1 LATRSPAQLR
11 PGATYVGGA
20 IGALGLTMLLAVNLS
35 RNPPSLALAVGGSIA
50 SLVVLALALARYEWA
65 VGLGLTLLAVVKF
78 EPAPTDLVFLIVI
91 AISLAT
97 GRFRIDRVPALIA
110 VLLGGYLTLTLLGFS
125 AVVDSSKAFRFSFTT
140 VYLVL
145 FALWLASWTT
155 TRARATIVAR
165 TYVFAAVLS
174 AVLGVLAVVAPI
186 PGKTTFLEYGH
197 TRAVGLFKDP
207 NVFGAFLVP
216 AALIVIDEAL
226 SRKLLKGRRVTKLA
240 MFLVLALGVVFSF
253 SRAAWVS
260 LALGIAAMIMIHA
273 MRRGGGRRA
282 FALLA
287 IVAVAGGA
295 VAVAVAASGSVSFL
309 QQRAQVQSY
318 DSERFGAQ
326 QAGLKLVA
334 QYPFGVGPGQFELY
348 TGISAHSMYIRALA
362 ELGILGIVVVLALM
376 LGTLLLA
383 LKNAVL
389 ARETYG
395 IGSAPLLGAWI
406 GLIVSG
412 FVVDTL
418 HWRHLWLV
426 AALIWA
432 GSLRQPV
439 VQRR

>member
-1 LATRSPAQLR
+1 ML
-11 PGATYVGGA
+11 
-20 IGALGLTMLLAVNLS
+20 IALDLS
-35 RNPPSLALAVGGSIA
+35 RKPPSLALVAGGSVA
-50 SLVVLALALARYEWA
+50 SVVVLALALARYEWA
-65 VGLGLTLLAVVKF
+65 VGLGLALLAVVKF
-78 EPAPTDLVFLIVI
+78 EPAPSDLVFLIVI
-91 AISLAT
+91 AISVAV

-110 VLLGGYLTLTLLGFS
+110 VLLGAYLTLTLLGFS
-125 AVVDSSKAFRFSFTT
+125 AAVDSGKAIRFSFIT

-155 TRARATIVAR
+155 TRRRATIVAR

-186 PGKTTFLEYGH
+186 PGKTALLEYGH

-226 SRKLLKGRRVTKLA
+226 SPKLLKGRRVTKFA
-240 MFLVLALGVVFSF
+240 MFVILALGVVFSF

-260 LALGIAAMIMIHA
+260 LAVGVAVMIVIHA

-287 IVAVAGGA
+287 VVAVAGGA

-309 QQRAQVQSY
+309 QQRAHLQAY

-334 QYPFGVGPGQFELY
+334 QYPFGIGPGQFELY

-362 ELGILGIVVVLALM
+362 ELGVLGIVVILALM
-376 LGTLLLA
+376 LGTLVLA
-383 LKNAVL
+383 LRNAVL

-406 GLIVSG
+406 GLIISG

-432 GSLRQPV
+432 GAA
-439 VQRR
+439 RRTVSRR

>member
-1 LATRSPAQLR
+1 
-11 PGATYVGGA
+11 V
-20 IGALGLTMLLAVNLS
+20 IGALGVALLLAINLS
-35 RNPPSLALAVGGSIA
+35 RNPPSLALAVSGGVA
-50 SLVVLALALARYEWA
+50 SLVVLALAVARYEWA
-65 VGLGLTLLAVVKF
+65 VGLGLVLLAVVKF

-110 VLLGGYLTLTLLGFS
+110 VLLGAYLTLTLLGFS
-125 AVVDSSKAFRFSFTT
+125 AVVDSSRAFRFSFTT

-155 TRARATIVAR
+155 TRKRAAIVAR
-165 TYVFAAVLS
+165 TYVFSAVFS
-174 AVLGVLAVVAPI
+174 AVLGVMAVVAPI

-226 SRKLLKGRRVTKLA
+226 SPKLLKGRRVTKFA
-240 MFLVLALGVVFSF
+240 MFLILTLGVVFSF

-260 LALGIAAMIMIHA
+260 LAAGIAMMILIHA

-287 IVAVAGGA
+287 IVAVAGCGVV
-295 VAVAVAASGSVSFL
+295 VAVTASGSVTFL
-309 QQRAQVQSY
+309 QQRAQVQAY

-362 ELGILGIVVVLALM
+362 ELGILGVVVILALTLGTLVLALQ
-376 LGTLLLA
+376 
-383 LKNAVL
+383 NAVL

-432 GSLRQPV
+432 GAA
-439 VQRR
+439 RRPAARRT